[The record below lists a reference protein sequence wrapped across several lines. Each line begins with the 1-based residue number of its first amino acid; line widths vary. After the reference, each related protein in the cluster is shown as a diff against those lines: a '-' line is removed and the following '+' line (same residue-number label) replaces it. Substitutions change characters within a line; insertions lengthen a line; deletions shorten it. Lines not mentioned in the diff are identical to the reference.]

1 MQETLML
8 EVAAIELSTYQI
20 QLKSRF
26 QTALRSIDNFDVFK
40 LRVELSS
47 GKELLGEVV
56 ATPAITGIT
65 AEVLIRDVN
74 EFVIPLFRKT
84 SLEDSKVFYSSLALA
99 LPHNP
104 TARAL
109 GDLTLQSANAPTDDS
124 KIKTDVT
131 IPICEIKSLDRIVEE
146 RVLNGFSAFK
156 IKLGEDSL
164 EHNLEKMKTLAD
176 LVPGGS
182 ILRVDPNQSWS
193 VDYSLKF
200 LESIDSLGIK
210 LQYLEQPVKRDDL
223 DGLSLI
229 RKSSSTEIMADESC
243 FDLKDLHQIIEM
255 QAADWV
261 NIKILKAGGVTPAKE
276 MAEVAL
282 SSGLNLSF
290 GCMIESPL
298 GVRAAMQLADQ
309 FAPVETHDL
318 DAAWW
323 YLQEKLR
330 YEGGVVQ

>member
-1 MQETLML
+1 MPETLML

-47 GKELLGEVV
+47 GKELMGEVV

-109 GDLTLQSANAPTDDS
+109 GDLTLQSAKPPTENYE
-124 KIKTDVT
+124 IKTDVT
-131 IPICEIKSLDRIVEE
+131 IPICEITSLDRIVEE

-164 EHNLEKMKTLAD
+164 VHNLEKMKTLAD
-176 LVPGGS
+176 LVPSGS

-223 DGLSLI
+223 DG
-229 RKSSSTEIMADESC
+229 AD
-243 FDLKDLHQIIEM
+243 
-255 QAADWV
+255 
-261 NIKILKAGGVTPAKE
+261 
-276 MAEVAL
+276 
-282 SSGLNLSF
+282 GLVI
-290 GCMIESPL
+290 G
-298 GVRAAMQLADQ
+298 
-309 FAPVETHDL
+309 
-318 DAAWW
+318 
-323 YLQEKLR
+323 
-330 YEGGVVQ
+330 